1 MCASGLK
8 KATLG
13 KGWIFFLG
21 TEIFPLYCIS
31 RRLQLQFIL
40 PAEHQRLV
48 KYPLLLE
55 NLAKQTEAAANEDGR
70 QEDEASLEEVKVI
83 RRCVDRTRE
92 ILESIDR
99 RVHEAQNIQKLVEI
113 QRNLDTSG
121 LEKLP
126 DSQICQEYRVS
137 RRDKMYVRGSIC
149 TLSWKKSPFLPLPPW
164 VISLLHTRPPTH
176 EFAKFCLQG
185 HIRSQIEVEKLSIGM
200 PGLARPSPSLWVSY
214 DSFVCEP
221 VE

>member
-137 RRDKMYVRGSIC
+137 RRDKMYEVFVLSRGKNPLSYHFPHGLSPSC
-149 TLSWKKSPFLPLPPW
+149 TLG
-164 VISLLHTRPPTH
+164 RPPTNLQSSASRAISG
-176 EFAKFCLQG
+176 AKLKWKSCPLACPAWPV
-185 HIRSQIEVEKLSIGM
+185 RPPLSG
-200 PGLARPSPSLWVSY
+200 
-214 DSFVCEP
+214 
-221 VE
+221 